1 MTPPSTFRADVLAG
15 KRILITGGGTGLGK
29 ELARHF
35 VAHGAAVHICGRR
48 EAVLQAA
55 VTELQAATQH
65 GGSAEY
71 HLCDVREAEQIEAMV
86 ERIWQGGALTGLVN
100 NAAANFIAPSTE
112 ISPRGF
118 AAVRS
123 TVMDGA
129 LFSTLA
135 CGRRWIAQGL
145 PGSVVSMLVTWV
157 WTGSAYVLPSAMAKT
172 AVHGMTMS
180 LAVEWGKHNIRVNA
194 VAPGPFPTE
203 SAWEKL
209 APTPK
214 ANVGAASADE
224 VPMQRFGRMPEL
236 CNLLTFLQADGCD
249 YLTGQNIAIDG
260 GHHLAA
266 PSTFAA
272 LGQLT
277 PADWAEA
284 KAVVRARAEQE
295 KAQRSTG

>member
-1 MTPPSTFRADVLAG
+1 MTNATPFRFDALAG

-29 ELARHF
+29 ELAKSF
-35 VAHGAAVHICGRR
+35 VSQGAQVHICGRR
-48 EAVLQAA
+48 EAVL
-55 VTELQAATQH
+55 AATVDELRAVATPGAGIEH
-65 GGSAEY
+65 
-71 HLCDVREAEQIEAMV
+71 HICDVREAEQIDAMV
-86 ERIWQGGALTGLVN
+86 DRIWAGGALTGLVN
-100 NAAANFIAPSTE
+100 NAAANFIAPSAEVT
-112 ISPRGF
+112 PRGF

-135 CGRRWIAQGL
+135 CGKRWIRDGL

-157 WTGSAYVLPSAMAKT
+157 WTGSAYVLPSTMAKT
-172 AVHGMTMS
+172 AVHAMTMS
-180 LAVEWGKHNIRVNA
+180 LAVEWGRHGIRMNA

-209 APTPK
+209 APIPK

-224 VPMQRFGRMPEL
+224 VPMARFGRMHEL

-249 YLTGQNIAIDG
+249 YLTGQTIAIDG
-260 GHHLAA
+260 AHHLAA

-272 LGQLT
+272 LGRLT
-277 PADWAEA
+277 PEDWAQA
-284 KAVVRARAEQE
+284 KAVVRAKAEQE